1 MVRAPVRPAHLA
13 VGLAMTL
20 MLEACGQAAA
30 RPVAAPSSASQTLA
44 FDTAGWKTDFSK
56 HSVPLSEIMGGGP
69 PRDGIP
75 PIDHPKFQSV
85 SQADWLASNEPVI
98 AFSEGDDHRA
108 YPLEVLIWHE
118 IANDTVGG
126 VPVVVTF
133 CPLCNTAIALDR
145 RVDGRVLDFG
155 TTGNLRKSDLVMW
168 DRQTESWWQQ
178 IAGEAIVGAL
188 TGKSLNLLP
197 ASIISWGDFK
207 RAFPSGRVLSKDTG
221 FDRPYGK
228 NPYVG
233 YDNVGQRPFLYSGP
247 IDGRL
252 AAMERVVSVSFN
264 GEDVAYPFGVLQ
276 KRRVISD
283 KVGGR
288 SVVVLFK
295 PGTNSAL
302 DGASIS
308 NSRDVGEAAVFDPE
322 ANDQMLTFRATADGF
337 IDDQT
342 GSQWNILGQAVS
354 GPLAGSQLQP
364 IVSGN
369 HFWFA
374 WAAFK
379 PHTRIFK

>member
-1 MVRAPVRPAHLA
+1 MRPAHLA

-30 RPVAAPSSASQTLA
+30 RPAAAPSSASQTLA

-188 TGKSLNLLP
+188 TGKSLKLLP

-295 PGTNSAL
+295 PGATSAL
-302 DGASIS
+302 DAASIS
-308 NSRDVGEAAVFDPE
+308 GSRDVGESAVFDPE
-322 ANDQMLTFRATADGF
+322 ANDQMLTFRAAADGF